1 MEIAMSQLPSAK
13 ESSLNGFLDNGRI
26 MQVAKLHQSI
36 KPDWNNLDLIGDLT
50 LKNGIQRY

>member
-36 KPDWNNLDLIGDLT
+36 KPDWNNLDLIGGLT